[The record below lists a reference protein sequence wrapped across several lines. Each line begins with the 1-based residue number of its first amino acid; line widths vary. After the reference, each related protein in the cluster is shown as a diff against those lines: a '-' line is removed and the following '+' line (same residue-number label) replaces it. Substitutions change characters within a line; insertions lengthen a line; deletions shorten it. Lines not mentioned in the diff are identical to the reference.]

1 MRSGSLVTTSMKIAI
16 VSPYSTGPA
25 RGNITTVR
33 RITRHLCALGAEVL
47 ELPADTCSHL
57 QMRQKLRS
65 FRPDIIH
72 GFHATYCGATACQL
86 AAETGIPSV
95 VTITGSDINDPQLS
109 AHPNTLQAMQSA
121 SAIVCFDRTVAEKVA
136 TRFPQAKARTE
147 IIPQAVEQLPVL
159 GACDFGIARDAFVLF
174 LPAALRPVKQVEFPI
189 AALADMARNHDQ
201 LRLIIAGGVID
212 QEYAEQIR
220 CLLKTAPFAEWL
232 GEVPREQMGDLYVRA
247 DVVLNCSVYE
257 TMPNGLLEAMALGR
271 AVLAADITGN
281 HVLVRPE
288 KTGLLYC
295 GKEDFC
301 RKAEALY
308 VDPEMRRRLGSSA
321 RRYVTENFSPQTEA
335 ALHLKLYSRLKVE
348 SCTPTA

>member
-1 MRSGSLVTTSMKIAI
+1 MKIAI

-109 AHPNTLQAMQSA
+109 AHLHTLQAMQSA

-136 TRFPQAKARTE
+136 ARFPQAKARTE
-147 IIPQAVEQLPVL
+147 IIPQAVEQFWGHAISVLPGMPL
-159 GACDFGIARDAFVLF
+159 CYSCRQRSDRSSRLSSP
-174 LPAALRPVKQVEFPI
+174 LPLWRI
-189 AALADMARNHDQ
+189 
-201 LRLIIAGGVID
+201 
-212 QEYAEQIR
+212 
-220 CLLKTAPFAEWL
+220 WL
-232 GEVPREQMGDLYVRA
+232 GTMI
-247 DVVLNCSVYE
+247 NCV
-257 TMPNGLLEAMALGR
+257 
-271 AVLAADITGN
+271 
-281 HVLVRPE
+281 
-288 KTGLLYC
+288 
-295 GKEDFC
+295 
-301 RKAEALY
+301 
-308 VDPEMRRRLGSSA
+308 
-321 RRYVTENFSPQTEA
+321 
-335 ALHLKLYSRLKVE
+335 
-348 SCTPTA
+348 